1 MGIVLAFVSSIFAAM
16 TTILAKYGLKDVPSH
31 LATAIR
37 TIVVLVFSWIVVFI
51 FGGGYQ
57 GVKENWHWLILSGLG
72 TGFSWLC
79 YYRAL
84 AIGNVN
90 KVVPIDKC
98 STVLTMI
105 LAFIFLGDHLSFWKI
120 FGMVVMLA
128 GTFLMIRKKQEDSHR
143 EKPLWLF
150 YAIGSCVFASLTS
163 VFAKLGLQSV
173 DANVATAIRTWIVL
187 AMAWAMVF
195 LTGQQRSIGKITKR
209 DMTFLILSGLSTGLS
224 WLFYFSALKMEEA
237 SVVAPIDKL
246 SVLFTMVLSFV
257 LLNEKFSLREWI
269 GLVLLVAGTL
279 LIALEETLPFFLF

>member
-1 MGIVLAFVSSIFAAM
+1 MGVILALISSIFAAL

-37 TIVVLVFSWIVVFI
+37 TVIVLLFSWIVVFI

-57 GVKENWHWLILSGLG
+57 GVKENWYWLILSGLG
-72 TGFSWLC
+72 TGLSWLC

-84 AIGNVN
+84 SIGNVN

-105 LAFIFLGDHLSFWKI
+105 LAFIFLGERLSFWKI
-120 FGMVVMLA
+120 TGMIVMLA
-128 GTFLMIRKKQEDSHR
+128 GTFLMIRKKQEDAHR
-143 EKPLWLF
+143 ERPLWLL

-163 VFAKLGLQSV
+163 VFAKLGLQNV
-173 DANVATAIRTWIVL
+173 DSNVATAIRTWIVL

-195 LTGQQRSIGKITKR
+195 ITGQQKNIGTITKS
-209 DMTFLILSGLSTGLS
+209 DMVFLILSGLSTGLS

-246 SVLFTMVLSFV
+246 SVLFTMLLSLV
-257 LLNEKFSLREWI
+257 LLKEKFSLREWI
-269 GLVLLVAGTL
+269 GLILLVSGTL
-279 LIALEETLPFFLF
+279 LIALQEVLPFFLF